1 MIQEIVDVD
10 AELVDIARQYHGAMG
25 LGIQLLNLI
34 GGQAEDLL
42 DRLPTSVRER
52 LDEVTEKALIV
63 ALNTATESRRAVPD
77 QSQWLNSAVATVLG
91 AAGGFGGLPSAL
103 LELPVTTTILLRAIQ
118 GVAVNHGFDIKLES
132 VRFDCLR
139 ILGTA
144 GPFAADDGAE
154 LGFFSARITLSGN
167 AINRVISLVVPR
179 LATALGQKL
188 AAQAIPVLG
197 AVAGAAT
204 NYTYT
209 NYYQQMAEV
218 HFRLRRLAIEANKTE
233 DEILQDFR
241 ATFEQQHSPID

>member
-1 MIQEIVDVD
+1 MIKEIVNIE
-10 AELVDIARQYHGAMG
+10 AEMADIARQYKSAMG
-25 LGIQLLNLI
+25 PGIQLLNLI
-34 GGQAEDLL
+34 GGQAEDLI
-42 DRLPTSVRER
+42 DRLPISVRKQ
-52 LDEVTEKALIV
+52 LNEVTEKALIV
-63 ALNTATESRRAVPD
+63 ALNTATKSRRAVPD
-77 QSQWLNSAVATVLG
+77 QSQWLNSAVATALG

-118 GVAVNHGFDIKLES
+118 GVAVEHGFDIELES

-139 ILGTA
+139 IMGAA
-144 GPFAADDGAE
+144 GPFASDDGAE
-154 LGFFSARITLSGN
+154 FGFLSARFTLSGN
-167 AINRVISLVVPR
+167 AIQRVISLVAPR

-209 NYYQQMAEV
+209 NYYQRMAEV

-233 DEILQDFR
+233 DEILQNFKE
-241 ATFEQQHSPID
+241 TFERRQ